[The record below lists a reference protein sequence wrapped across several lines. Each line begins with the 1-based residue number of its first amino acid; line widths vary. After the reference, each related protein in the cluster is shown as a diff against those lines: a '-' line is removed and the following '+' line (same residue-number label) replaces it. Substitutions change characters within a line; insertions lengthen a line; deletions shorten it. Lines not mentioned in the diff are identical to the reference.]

1 MEAIRCPKCNKLLGY
16 FHGEGTV
23 ACPRCRKDT
32 IVFFDTKNKI
42 IEIRATRAP
51 QPEQVCGAFLFVAEK
66 LLKNSIDREIV
77 NPKNSE
83 RTLIK

>member
-32 IVFFDTKNKI
+32 IVYFDTKNKTI
-42 IEIRATRAP
+42 KIRATRAP
-51 QPEQVCGAFLFVAEK
+51 QPK
-66 LLKNSIDREIV
+66 
-77 NPKNSE
+77 
-83 RTLIK
+83 